1 MGTTSRVPVVST
13 SLVSGQLLIL
23 GGGFGLYGYVPAA
36 IQTSWQVTTLS
47 RYKGLLE
54 NRTELSGLLNQV
66 DFISET
72 DLDPQFYDAIVIART
87 PRQQFDFV
95 QANPTFQGHYFL
107 EKPLGDTEESTLQ
120 LLDTLQSRKSS
131 FSVAYLFEYQ
141 EWYKHLASGENLGT
155 DVAIDWRISSP
166 KNRSWKESPDAGG
179 GILAYYGVHLL
190 SLIVDCAYDLR
201 NLEISHQ
208 TDLLE
213 IKLKNSSREISLKL
227 SVGQISS
234 FEVVLKGR
242 NGVYHWSRETPFGV
256 IPTPGIPDPRIPAL
270 IEYLSG
276 WSKHKSLSEFVTKER
291 KILELRQ
298 TISAIL

>member
-1 MGTTSRVPVVST
+1 M
-13 SLVSGQLLIL
+13 SGQLLIL

-36 IQTSWQVTTLS
+36 IQTSWKVTTLS
-47 RYKGLLE
+47 RYKELLE
-54 NRTELSGLLNQV
+54 ERAELAGLSSRV
-66 DFISET
+66 DFISEI
-72 DLDPQFYDAIVIART
+72 DLDPQFYDAIVIARA
-87 PRQQFDFV
+87 PRQQFDFI
-95 QANPTFQGHYFL
+95 QSNPTFEGHYFL
-107 EKPLGDTEESTLQ
+107 EKPLGDTEKATSQ
-120 LLDTLQSRKSS
+120 LLDTLQSRQSS

-141 EWYKHLASGENLGT
+141 EWYKHLTSGENSGT
-155 DVAIDWRISSP
+155 NVTIDWRISSP

-208 TDLLE
+208 TDTLE

-227 SVGQISS
+227 SVGEISS
-234 FEVVLKGR
+234 FEVVLKGQHS
-242 NGVYHWSRETPFGV
+242 VYHWSRESPFGV

-276 WSKHKSLSEFVTKER
+276 WSTHKSLSESVAKER
-291 KILELRQ
+291 IILELRQ